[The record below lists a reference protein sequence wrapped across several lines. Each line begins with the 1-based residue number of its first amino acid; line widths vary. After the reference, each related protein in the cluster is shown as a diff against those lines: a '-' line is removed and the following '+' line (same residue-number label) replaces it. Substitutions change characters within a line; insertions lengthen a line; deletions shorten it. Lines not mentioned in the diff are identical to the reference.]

1 MVVVDPGE
9 RAEDEHD
16 LARRARRGDTG
27 AFDQLVLRFQRPV
40 YRCCRRMLASRDAED
55 VAQETFIRAFVHFDR
70 FDLNRPLLPWLIAIA
85 RRLCLDRLRKTK
97 LIARAENVPVPA
109 QPIPSP
115 ERQASLG
122 EQMRRLEHALATLA
136 EGPREAILLFHVE
149 GLSYR
154 DVAAALEAP
163 IGTVMTWLHRGRAE
177 LKRFTEA

>member
-97 LIARAENVPVPA
+97 LIARALLWVMALLGATVSLLPV
-109 QPIPSP
+109 
-115 ERQASLG
+115 
-122 EQMRRLEHALATLA
+122 MALARTR
-136 EGPREAILLFHVE
+136 PRWT
-149 GLSYR
+149 S
-154 DVAAALEAP
+154 
-163 IGTVMTWLHRGRAE
+163 
-177 LKRFTEA
+177 